1 MSKCGM
7 RQTVIRILTDI
18 VLLATTAV
26 IIFYLGKALPGFDQY
41 FRLAYGGLI
50 LAGGVLLTRD
60 VARIIA
66 VDFKSEL
73 GKQAPV
79 LSNAIAVIGYIF
91 SAVAAASY
99 LSFSPTALLAGA
111 AFSGLVFGLALQ
123 PTLGSFF
130 AGVLI
135 LLSGAV
141 RPGSHV
147 RILSWHI
154 PFQWAFLPGYK
165 YFSPD
170 SVYAGYMGEVKEV
183 GLFFTKIITEE
194 GQMMKIP
201 NTIIATDAAIL
212 SYTEENYYFN
222 VRYEFPN
229 RFDPEMVL
237 LRVRELIN
245 KYPVVNLF
253 VNEQSDKEFYIIKAV
268 LNAQEKDHALIKSEI
283 LTRIIRL
290 HRELEQA
297 EAKTANASGS
307 TGSTGTGSTG
317 TAGTTGKSSL

>member
-1 MSKCGM
+1 M
-7 RQTVIRILTDI
+7 RPTAIRILTDLA
-18 VLLATTAV
+18 VLATTV
-26 IIFYLGKALPGFDQY
+26 IVLFYLSKALPGYSDY
-41 FRLAYGGLI
+41 FRYAYGGLI
-50 LAGGVLLTRD
+50 LAGGVLVARD
-60 VARIIA
+60 VSRIVA
-66 VDFKSEL
+66 VDFRSGL
-73 GKQAPV
+73 GKEALV
-79 LSNAIAVIGYIF
+79 LSNAIAVIGYIA
-91 SAVAAASY
+91 SAVASAAY

-111 AFSGLVFGLALQ
+111 AFSGLVLGLALQ

-147 RILSWHI
+147 RILTWRI
-154 PFQWAFLPGYK
+154 PFQWAFTPGYK

-212 SYTEENYYFN
+212 SYTQENYFFN

-229 RFDPEMVL
+229 RFDPEVVL
-237 LRVRELIN
+237 LRVRELMN

-253 VNEQSDKEFYIIKAV
+253 VNEQSDKEYYIIKAV
-268 LNAQEKDHALIKSEI
+268 LNAQEKDHALIKSDI

-290 HRELEQA
+290 HRELEEA
-297 EAKTANASGS
+297 EAKAASSASS
-307 TGSTGTGSTG
+307 TGKPS
-317 TAGTTGKSSL
+317 

>member
-1 MSKCGM
+1 M
-7 RQTVIRILTDI
+7 RPTVIRILTDV

-26 IIFYLGKALPGFDQY
+26 ALFYLSKALPGYPDY
-41 FRLAYGGLI
+41 FKYAYGGLI
-50 LAGGVLLTRD
+50 LAGGVLVARD
-60 VARIIA
+60 VSRIVA
-66 VDFKSEL
+66 VDFKSGL
-73 GKQAPV
+73 GKEAPV
-79 LSNAIAVIGYIF
+79 LSNAIAVIGYIA
-91 SAVAAASY
+91 SAVASAAY

-111 AFSGLVFGLALQ
+111 AFSGLVLGLALQ

-130 AGVLI
+130 AGILI

-141 RPGSHV
+141 RPGSQV
-147 RILSWHI
+147 RILTWHI
-154 PFQWAFLPGYK
+154 PFQWAFTPGYK

-212 SYTEENYYFN
+212 SYTEVNYFFN

-237 LRVRELIN
+237 LRVRELMN

-253 VNEQSDKEFYIIKAV
+253 VNEQSDKEYYIIKAV

-290 HRELEQA
+290 HRELEEA
-297 EAKTANASGS
+297 EEAAAKAASS
-307 TGSTGTGSTG
+307 
-317 TAGTTGKSSL
+317 AGKRS